1 MKQVISWSSTG
12 GSKLGVCAV
21 DCVVGCV
28 GLVSGEVGSVVT
40 GGSSGI
46 DPMLHWSSKQWS

>member
-46 DPMLHWSSKQWS
+46 DPMLH

>member
-1 MKQVISWSSTG
+1 MKQVTSWSSTG
-12 GSKLGVCAV
+12 GSTLGIV

-46 DPMLHWSSKQWS
+46 DPMLH